1 MKVSLVIPTYN
12 CAPLLR
18 TTLQSVR
25 LCGWDDLEIIVR
37 DGASRDDTVR
47 QVEDFPDLPIRVV
60 SEPDQGQYD
69 AINKGFELA
78 TGEIL
83 GWINAGD
90 LLMPGAIGNVAD
102 AFAAIPEMQWVTGR
116 QCVAEGVRTRKVGER
131 VLGVSNLEIRLGLCK
146 GGVSGHLQQEGM
158 FWRRSLWEEAG
169 PLDLNYKLAA
179 DFELWTRFARVT
191 KLYRLRV
198 PLAAFS
204 YHDTNRSITE
214 AQSYQSEVAQ
224 AIERLPERLR
234 KRHRQLSWLPLFWRV
249 CRKLPL
255 AGPVLRFVCWR
266 LDGLTIQV
274 VSFERQGGRFQPVCK
289 QRVAWLA

>member
-12 CAPLLR
+12 CASLLR
-18 TTLQSVR
+18 ATLNSIR
-25 LCGWDDLEIIVR
+25 LCGWGDLEIIVR

-90 LLMPGAIGNVAD
+90 LLMPGAISNVAD
-102 AFAAIPEMQWVTGR
+102 AFSSIPEMKWVTGR
-116 QCVAEGVRTRKVGER
+116 QCVAEGVKIRKIGER
-131 VLGVSNLEIRLGLCK
+131 VLAVSDLEIKLGLCR
-146 GGVSGHLQQEGM
+146 GGLSGHLQQEGM
-158 FWRRSLWEEAG
+158 FWRRDLWEEAG
-169 PLDLNYKLAA
+169 GLDLDYKLAA
-179 DFELWTRFARVT
+179 DFELWTRFARVA

-204 YHDTNRSITE
+204 YHETNRSITE
-214 AQSYQSEVAQ
+214 AGGYQDEVKR
-224 AIERLPERLR
+224 AIDRLPPRL
-234 KRHRQLSWLPLFWRV
+234 KAMHRGLFFLPIFWRA
-249 CRKLPL
+249 CRKLPIIRAAVGL
-255 AGPVLRFVCWR
+255 VCR
-266 LDGLTIQV
+266 LIPSLTIKV
-274 VSFERQGGRFQPVCK
+274 VSFERKGSKFKAVCK
-289 QRVAWLA
+289 GRAAWVA